1 MKKDVQLKNVKP
13 YQDGYGH
20 WFLKLVYTYE
30 DEDGTHEFTYPKV
43 DLPFDQASIPYHFE
57 VPTDDNFFIEQEK
70 VIKETWAS
78 PIIKGEYQ
86 NQGEYN
92 IERCC
97 SIIR

>member
-57 VPTDDNFFIEQEK
+57 VPTDDNFFIELMTLEEVEEK
-70 VIKETWAS
+70 LGYKVKIVSNKDT
-78 PIIKGEYQ
+78 K
-86 NQGEYN
+86 
-92 IERCC
+92 
-97 SIIR
+97 